1 MQKQDRMLSGFL
13 NGLTKLMKERKDGKI
28 TEKQFFAEYDKLSN
42 KYGVKKLARMY
53 DYSKIKGT
61 TIPFLDT
68 GTSEDEQRRH
78 ASFEP

>member
-13 NGLTKLMKERKDGKI
+13 NGLSKLMQERKSGKI

-53 DYSKIKGT
+53 DSSRIKDKGR
-61 TIPFLDT
+61 
-68 GTSEDEQRRH
+68 TSEDEERRH